1 MMNKIVLR
9 EKRSQRNRFK
19 LRQKSKASYRLSVF
33 RSNKHI
39 YAQIINDNS
48 HKTIFFASSM
58 QKDLNLEKG
67 SDKNAAFKVGEAIA
81 IKAIKGGFSDK
92 ISFDRGGYL
101 FHGRIKKFAEGAR
114 SKGLKF

>member
-1 MMNKIVLR
+1 MMSKIVLK

-39 YAQIINDNS
+39 YAQIINDDS
-48 HKTIFFASSM
+48 QKTIFFASSM

-67 SDKNAAFKVGEAIA
+67 SDKNAAFKVGEIIA
-81 IKAIKGGFSDK
+81 EKAIKNGFKEK
-92 ISFDRGGYL
+92 ITFDRGSYL
-101 FHGRIKKFAEGAR
+101 YHGRVKELAEGAR
-114 SKGLKF
+114 SKGLNL